1 MKKTRLLALLAIMA
15 LPLVSCGGNDASN
28 NNNGNN
34 NNPSEPGEPSNPGD
48 DPVDP
53 GVDPVDPGDDP
64 ANPGDD
70 PADPGD
76 DPVDPGDDP
85 VEGEWS
91 KEVQEF
97 MMTAFGELLP
107 YAALNQDT
115 MYYYLDDTYAE
126 YGIYDVIIGDDNE
139 TNVLTDYDQKLIDA
153 GYTPTEYGTSGIFYD
168 KTTANGLE
176 VSLSYGY
183 YDANGETPAG
193 NEIDVQ
199 FIYTE
204 PEEED
209 PINIDELEEKG
220 YTKVTGWPSDQ
231 IDFVLADSGHVIN
244 GVNLE
249 GVWYY
254 YSGTETNSAGT
265 YQYTHLVC
273 EGDFTQDF
281 VASIENTG
289 FSYDESTESYFSSD
303 DAIQIEVELNNGNT
317 SIYVFGDY
325 IKEDIVSED
334 IDDDGNLVVTLQFA
348 DALQDGTIF
357 EGDEAIGNDA
367 IQFVPAYGSNK
378 NNAPKYYD
386 NGSTLRFYYGNTMT
400 FTATEGYEIL
410 KVELNVGSKKDLTPA
425 SDISANKGTFSF
437 ADDVATISDVNS
449 DELVVTIGAGKTK
462 GNIGFSSVVIT
473 LAEVEI

>member
-1 MKKTRLLALLAIMA
+1 M
-15 LPLVSCGGNDASN
+15 
-28 NNNGNN
+28 
-34 NNPSEPGEPSNPGD
+34 
-48 DPVDP
+48 
-53 GVDPVDPGDDP
+53 
-64 ANPGDD
+64 
-70 PADPGD
+70 
-76 DPVDPGDDP
+76 
-85 VEGEWS
+85 
-91 KEVQEF
+91 
-97 MMTAFGELLP
+97 
-107 YAALNQDT
+107 
-115 MYYYLDDTYAE
+115 
-126 YGIYDVIIGDDNE
+126 
-139 TNVLTDYDQKLIDA
+139 
-153 GYTPTEYGTSGIFYD
+153 
-168 KTTANGLE
+168 
-176 VSLSYGY
+176 
-183 YDANGETPAG
+183 
-193 NEIDVQ
+193 
-199 FIYTE
+199 
-204 PEEED
+204 
-209 PINIDELEEKG
+209 
-220 YTKVTGWPSDQ
+220 
-231 IDFVLADSGHVIN
+231 
-244 GVNLE
+244 
-249 GVWYY
+249 
-254 YSGTETNSAGT
+254 
-265 YQYTHLVC
+265 C